1 MDETF
6 DAVEIGTRREFG
18 SYEVSREEIVS
29 FAQQYDPQPYH
40 VDEQAARE
48 SMFGELVASGW
59 HTTAMTMRVLV
70 DSYLNDSGAL
80 GSPGV
85 NELRFRNPVT
95 PGDVLSVQ
103 AEHTG
108 KEVWDDQRGLVYT
121 DVTTTNQND
130 DAVLTME
137 AMGLYPRAR
146 E

>member
-18 SYEVSREEIVS
+18 SYEVTREEIVS
-29 FAQQYDPQPYH
+29 FAQQYDPQPCH

-59 HTTAMTMRVLV
+59 HTAAMTVRVLV
-70 DSYLNDSGAL
+70 DDYINDSGAM

-85 NELRFRNPVT
+85 NALRFRNPVA
-95 PGDVLSVQ
+95 PGDVLSVR
-103 AEHTG
+103 AEHTD
-108 KEVWDDQRGLVYT
+108 KEVWDDDRGLVYS
-121 DVTTTNQND
+121 DVTTTNQDD

-137 AMGLYPRAR
+137 AMALYPRT
-146 E
+146 